1 MAMPAPL
8 PPRAPV
14 EESCPNCGSTAVR
27 RYCADCGQALPA
39 PDDYAVRAH
48 AADVV
53 DQIATVDGKAVRTVW
68 ALVARPGLLTV
79 EHLRGRRARWLK
91 PLQLFLL
98 VNVLLFVVA
107 PRVPMFS
114 YRLEAYR
121 RFAPPSPARVSRL
134 VERAAPAADVAAAE
148 RYAAAFDAR
157 VEAQRKS
164 LILLLAPAFA
174 LALQALL
181 ALRRAPA
188 GPLVPR
194 RYGEH
199 LVFSLHTLAFAWL
212 ALAGTYGLIATAM
225 PALDRFGRSVV
236 SLTAI
241 ALLVATPVYL
251 FVAVRRVYALRALPA
266 LLVTAALAG
275 AFVLLLVAY
284 RGLLFFT
291 TYYTL

>member
-8 PPRAPV
+8 SR
-14 EESCPNCGSTAVR
+14 EEISTPTCPNCGSATVR

-39 PDDYAVRAH
+39 PDDYSLRAH

-121 RFAPPSPARVSRL
+121 RFAPPSPSVVTRL
-134 VERAAPAADVAAAE
+134 VDRAAPPSDADAVE

-164 LILLLAPAFA
+164 LILLFAPAFA
-174 LALQALL
+174 LVLRAML
-181 ALRRAPA
+181 AVRPAAP
-188 GPLVPR
+188 GVPR

-199 LVFSLHTLAFAWL
+199 LVFSLHALAFVWL
-212 ALAGTYGLIATAM
+212 ALAGTYGLITTAM

-241 ALLVATPVYL
+241 ALLLATPIYL
-251 FVAVRRVYALRALPA
+251 FVAVRRVYAMRPLPA
-266 LLVTAALAG
+266 LVVTAALAG
-275 AFVLLLVAY
+275 AFLLLLVGY